1 MLATED
7 KLLKN
12 TDFKSRNQCILF
24 LLVFIFMLLWYQC
37 VTLGVWLMSIKI
49 VCKLKL
55 QYQIS
60 QETNIALNFPFILQ
74 FNSLG
79 LIVAYGVLKKK
90 CIPSNK
96 IVKI

>member
-1 MLATED
+1 
-7 KLLKN
+7 
-12 TDFKSRNQCILF
+12 
-24 LLVFIFMLLWYQC
+24 
-37 VTLGVWLMSIKI
+37 MSIKI